1 MTNCRVTILLL
12 VLSIA
17 MLFGVGCTTEVD
29 YTMGS
34 EFVPTNQQMELR
46 RRVYKLGRV
55 TEGAGFSSQS
65 VM

>member
-46 RRVYKLGRV
+46 RRV
-55 TEGAGFSSQS
+55 
-65 VM
+65 